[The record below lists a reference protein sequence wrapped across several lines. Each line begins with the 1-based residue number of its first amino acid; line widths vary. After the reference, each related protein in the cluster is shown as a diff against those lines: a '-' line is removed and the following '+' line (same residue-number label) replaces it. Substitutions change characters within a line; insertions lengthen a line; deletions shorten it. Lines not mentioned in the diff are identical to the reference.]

1 MRRERRC
8 RKSRFSR
15 SRRKVAPTHS
25 RLVVGA
31 PLWRDRLWHLWE
43 RALPAMFRPVQKSIA
58 GGARCHRPD
67 AYSLPASASTRRTQR
82 TQSRADQG
90 LLLPFSA
97 FFLLFLCVLCVPPF
111 GTSSARVRVFAVA
124 TQGRSYD
131 GGRDARSLVRRRSR
145 RKVASTTGVATQGR
159 SYDSGRDTRS
169 LLRRRSRR
177 KVAPTTENSLPRS
190 VRGRRKTAPIPFVEP
205 ASGGA
210 SAMPWD
216 ERRSGRA
223 HRDECRACRGLG
235 CVLSPGFPSCP
246 SCHPPQIHCQAHQLP
261 FRPHF
266 FDAA

>member
-97 FFLLFLCVLCVPPF
+97 FFLLFLCVLCVLLLASDHRKSRFSRSRHKVAPTR
-111 GTSSARVRVFAVA
+111 GRDASSLLRRRSRRKVAPTTAVA

-131 GGRDARSLVRRRSR
+131 GGRDTRSLV
-145 RKVASTTGVATQGR
+145 
-159 SYDSGRDTRS
+159 
-169 LLRRRSRR
+169 RRRSRR
-177 KVAPTTENSLPRS
+177 KVAPTTENSLPS
-190 VRGRRKTAPIPFVEP
+190 
-205 ASGGA
+205 
-210 SAMPWD
+210 
-216 ERRSGRA
+216 
-223 HRDECRACRGLG
+223 
-235 CVLSPGFPSCP
+235 
-246 SCHPPQIHCQAHQLP
+246 
-261 FRPHF
+261 PHF
-266 FDAA
+266 SHLREQMLPIF